1 MKNSRLPI
9 ALLSLVLLTALAPGG
24 AVQTTAAPS
33 NADAGPSDHPA
44 LRQWLERNIPSY
56 MEEAKMPGFS
66 IAVVQNGE
74 TIYAEGF
81 GLRDPQGNLPAT
93 ADTLYGIGSI
103 TKSFVAI
110 GILQLVD
117 EGKIRLTDPVS
128 QHIPFEL
135 GLPGKPITI
144 HHLLTH
150 SQGIPSLGTSSIA
163 LYRGLGH
170 DTGIPFGSA
179 DDFYRF
185 VNGAGDEIV
194 AEPGVRFFYHNGAW
208 RMLGHIIQE
217 KSGMP
222 FHQYVQ
228 RKVIEPIGMRR
239 TTFDLDRIEADP
251 DHIVPHLKDATGKNQ
266 PANFPYPNP
275 EANHDFSFLLAAG
288 GIVSSV
294 NEMTLYMNALID
306 GGAYEGGRLASKKS
320 IRKMQRPQIQRP
332 NGHYGRYA
340 YGYGLGI
347 TSDFLGHEKLSHGG
361 SIIVTTAYM
370 AIVPD
375 IRAGVVMMGNA
386 SGMSY
391 SRIADSALALL
402 MGKNPDDVIP
412 ALQIR
417 KRMKQLAGDY
427 AIYRG
432 LDRMKVII
440 KGGMLYMEYRSPLNP
455 ENVTLTPLIPED
467 PSLASTTFYVL
478 SNGLKYPVE
487 FMTSENGGIDFIY
500 GRSLYH
506 KMD

>member
-1 MKNSRLPI
+1 
-9 ALLSLVLLTALAPGG
+9 
-24 AVQTTAAPS
+24 
-33 NADAGPSDHPA
+33 
-44 LRQWLERNIPSY
+44 
-56 MEEAKMPGFS
+56 
-66 IAVVQNGE
+66 
-74 TIYAEGF
+74 
-81 GLRDPQGNLPAT
+81 
-93 ADTLYGIGSI
+93 
-103 TKSFVAI
+103 
-110 GILQLVD
+110 
-117 EGKIRLTDPVS
+117 
-128 QHIPFEL
+128 
-135 GLPGKPITI
+135 
-144 HHLLTH
+144 
-150 SQGIPSLGTSSIA
+150 
-163 LYRGLGH
+163 
-170 DTGIPFGSA
+170 
-179 DDFYRF
+179 
-185 VNGAGDEIV
+185 
-194 AEPGVRFFYHNGAW
+194 
-208 RMLGHIIQE
+208 
-217 KSGMP
+217 
-222 FHQYVQ
+222 
-228 RKVIEPIGMRR
+228 
-239 TTFDLDRIEADP
+239 
-251 DHIVPHLKDATGKNQ
+251 
-266 PANFPYPNP
+266 
-275 EANHDFSFLLAAG
+275 
-288 GIVSSV
+288 
-294 NEMTLYMNALID
+294 
-306 GGAYEGGRLASKKS
+306 GRLASKKS
-320 IRKMQRPQIQRP
+320 IRKMQTVQIKRL
-332 NGHYGRYA
+332 NGHYGPYG

-375 IRAGVVMMGNA
+375 IKAGVVMMGNA

-506 KMD
+506 RVD